1 MFTHAARFL
10 LPWQAATF
18 PSGSGDTKPKPEK
31 RAKKK
36 VTRGKAENATK
47 LKLIQ
52 GKSEDRRFFSA
63 IPFGGSCFVAPKGV
77 LSRVREA
84 LLVRTVGLFREIEK
98 LVQRRRQNKTP
109 PAAGMERFLFA
120 AVQINNPSQYSIIVV
135 AAAFKSLAN
144 LAGRPFN
151 RALMVELMKMTF
163 PSAIMD
169 LFAWMNVFLLLLLLA
184 DLPFPMKSLIASL
197 RGGYALICV
206 IVFFYCTPLLSKS
219 NPYNTYTFTRLF

>member
-1 MFTHAARFL
+1 M
-10 LPWQAATF
+10 
-18 PSGSGDTKPKPEK
+18 
-31 RAKKK
+31 
-36 VTRGKAENATK
+36 K
-47 LKLIQ
+47 LKNWC
-52 GKSEDRRFFSA
+52 SEGDKIKPHA
-63 IPFGGSCFVAPKGV
+63 
-77 LSRVREA
+77 
-84 LLVRTVGLFREIEK
+84 
-98 LVQRRRQNKTP
+98 
-109 PAAGMERFLFA
+109 AAGMERFLFA

-169 LFAWMNVFLLLLLLA
+169 LFAWMNVFLLLLA

-206 IVFFYCTPLLSKS
+206 IVFFFLLHTSSQQIK
-219 NPYNTYTFTRLF
+219 PV